1 MWKIVTRWKYIL
13 PFSIEL
19 FVTNVN
25 IIGLKYELHV
35 ELLPVSDISMNL
47 YENCYAIASVLND
60 SSATV
65 MFASLMR
72 YILIKLNKIILL
84 IWRQTGCSL

>member
-1 MWKIVTRWKYIL
+1 MLFYNYVKNCNTLEIYFTVLHRT
-13 PFSIEL
+13 

-72 YILIKLNKIILL
+72 YILTKLNKIILM
-84 IWRQTGCSL
+84 I